1 MTKIVDCTLFHN
13 EFMMLDL
20 RFGILKDQVDHFVI
34 AEANS
39 TFSGCSKELK
49 LREWVEEHHSDIA
62 ERVEVI
68 EIIDMPRN
76 PNPWI
81 KEAYQRNAVSAGLS
95 RLRDLDIVMFLDI
108 DEIPNVSRVAAE
120 ISNDDINALDQ
131 SFYYYYFNL
140 YKGRW
145 TKPSA
150 CLFRNL
156 TISPQVARGM
166 PLRPIIQDAGWHFS
180 YVMPP
185 EAISEKI
192 SAFSHQEFNK
202 SSFKDPDKIAA
213 RIQKHDDL
221 FDRKQQAGLKPVP
234 LDMSFPRFIRE
245 NSEAYKDFL
254 VTQ

>member
-1 MTKIVDCTLFHN
+1 MTKIIDCTLFHN

-20 RFGILKDQVDHFVI
+20 RFGILKNKVDKFVI
-34 AEANS
+34 TEANS
-39 TFSGCSKELK
+39 TFSGHSKEFKLK
-49 LREWVEEHHSDIA
+49 AWIEENHSDIA

-68 EIIDMPRN
+68 ELDNMPSN

-81 KEAYQRNAVSAGLS
+81 KEAYQRDAV
-95 RLRDLDIVMFLDI
+95 LRGIEQSHDCDIVMFLDV
-108 DEIPNVSRVAAE
+108 DEIPNVERIEKA

-156 TISPQVARGM
+156 YVSPQIARGM
-166 PLRPIIQDAGWHFS
+166 PLRPIIEEAGWHFS
-180 YVMPP
+180 YVMAP

-192 SAFSHQEFNK
+192 SAFSHQELNKAHFNN
-202 SSFKDPDKIAA
+202 PEKISA
-213 RIQKHDDL
+213 RIQRHGDL
-221 FDRKQQAGLKPVP
+221 FDRKQQGDLKPVP
-234 LDMSFPRFIRE
+234 LDASFPCFIRE
-245 NSEAYKDFL
+245 NSDASSDFII
-254 VTQ
+254 TP